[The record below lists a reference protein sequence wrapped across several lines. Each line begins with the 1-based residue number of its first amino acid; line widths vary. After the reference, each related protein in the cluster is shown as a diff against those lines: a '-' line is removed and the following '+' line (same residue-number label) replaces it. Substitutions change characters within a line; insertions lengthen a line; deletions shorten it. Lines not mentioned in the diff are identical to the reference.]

1 MKHKVSL
8 GKSNFKG
15 MIENKNFYID
25 KSLFVKEVVE
35 EGSEVVLITRPRR
48 FGKSLNFS
56 MLKYFFDI
64 KEDSRELFKGLKIS
78 REEESLKH
86 MNKYPVVDI
95 DFKGIDGDNWEGVKR
110 GIYTRISELYS
121 RYWEEV
127 REVIDEE
134 EKKIYKQIIKREPWD
149 VDIVLSLKR
158 LIEYLERRYKEK
170 VIVLI
175 DEYDAVMVKMYGREG
190 FESCMRMF
198 KLMYE
203 NALKGNDSLHK
214 ALMTGIMRVAKEG
227 MFSGLNNVSVYTVLS
242 ERFSKHFGFLEEEIE
257 DVLKEEGLSL
267 EETKKYYNGYK
278 FGNSVLYNPWSITNL
293 LHNKKYEIYWINT
306 GLGAMELIRKSLKV
320 HKGVVGEELEKLIE
334 GGTVKV
340 KVPQGIVL
348 EDVLKRKDSFWSL
361 VLYSGYLTTKEK
373 LKGVDSYELKIP
385 NEEVKSFYTDILDY
399 IVSEITSENIMTLL
413 IEGKYEK
420 FERKLNEGMLKGM
433 SYYDEQE
440 LFYHGLVYAMS
451 KTLNDYEVLSNVES
465 GNGRP
470 DIMIEGKE
478 EGIIIEIKRA
488 KSDLKKSSKEAIEQ
502 IKDKR
507 YWERL
512 GKEVKKVKLVGLSFK
527 NKEAK
532 ILVEELI
539 L

>member
-1 MKHKVSL
+1 MRLVFKL
-8 GKSNFKG
+8 GESNFRG
-15 MIENKNFYID
+15 MIEGKSFFVD
-25 KSLFVKEVVE
+25 KSLFIKEVIE

-64 KEDSRELFKGLKIS
+64 KEDSSELFKGLKIS

-86 MNKYPVVDI
+86 MNKYPVISITFKDI
-95 DFKGIDGDNWEGVKR
+95 SCISWQVAKESLR
-110 GIYTRISELYS
+110 LEISELFKLHKS
-121 RYWEEV
+121 EVWE
-127 REVIDEE
+127 ILDEE
-134 EKKIYKQIIKREPWD
+134 EKEYYTEIIKLKAGEAATRF
-149 VDIVLSLKR
+149 SLNK
-158 LIEYLERRYKEK
+158 LTKFLERRYGQK
-170 VIVLI
+170 VIVLV
-175 DEYDAVMVKMYGREG
+175 DECDSVMMNIYGKEG
-190 FESCMRMF
+190 FEECIDFFRQF
-198 KLMYE
+198 YG
-203 NALKGNDSLHK
+203 NALKGNDSLYK
-214 ALMTGIMRVAKEG
+214 ALMTGIVRVAEEG
-227 MFSGLNNVSVYTVLS
+227 MLSGLNNVAVYTVLS

-320 HKGVVGEELEKLIE
+320 HKSVVGEELEKLIE

>member
-1 MKHKVSL
+1 MKHKISL
-8 GKSNFKG
+8 GKSNFKR
-15 MIENKNFYID
+15 MIESKSFFVD
-25 KSLFVKEVVE
+25 KSLFIKEVIE
-35 EGSEVVLITRPRR
+35 ESSEVVLITRPRR

-78 REEESLKH
+78 REEESLLH
-86 MNKYPVVDI
+86 MNKYPVISITFKDI
-95 DFKGIDGDNWEGVKR
+95 SCISWQVAKEGLR
-110 GIYTRISELYS
+110 LEISELFKS
-121 RYWEEV
+121 HKSEVWE
-127 REVIDEE
+127 ILDEE
-134 EKKIYKQIIKREPWD
+134 EKEYYTEIIKLKAGEAATRF
-149 VDIVLSLKR
+149 SLNR
-158 LIEYLERRYKEK
+158 LIKFLEKRYGQK

-175 DEYDAVMVKMYGREG
+175 DEYDAAMMNMYGKEE
-190 FESCMRMF
+190 FEECVDFFRQF
-198 KLMYE
+198 YG

-214 ALMTGIMRVAKEG
+214 ALMTGIMRVAEEG
-227 MFSGLNNVSVYTVLS
+227 MLSGLNNVTVYTLLS

-320 HKGVVGEELEKLIE
+320 HKSVVGEELEKLIE

-502 IKDKR
+502 IKEKR

>member
-1 MKHKVSL
+1 MKHKINLSMFDFKRVIES
-8 GKSNFKG
+8 KSF
-15 MIENKNFYID
+15 FVD
-25 KSLFVKEVVE
+25 KSLFIKEVIE

-64 KEDSRELFKGLKIS
+64 NESSRELFKGLKIS
-78 REEESLKH
+78 KEKESLMH
-86 MNKYPVVDI
+86 MNKHPVLDI
-95 DFKGIDGDNWEGVKR
+95 DFKGIGGDNWEEKKDDLK
-110 GIYTRISELYS
+110 IRISRLYKKHKK
-121 RYWEEV
+121 EV
-127 REVIDEE
+127 WKVLDEE
-134 EKKIYKQIIKREPWD
+134 EKDVYNRINKKQATDGEIRDSIRG
-149 VDIVLSLKR
+149 LT
-158 LIEYLERRYKEK
+158 EYLERRYEKK

-175 DEYDAVMVKMYGREG
+175 DEYDAVIVDMYGKEG
-190 FESCMRMF
+190 FESCVDMF
-198 KLMYE
+198 RRMYE
-203 NALKGNDSLHK
+203 NALKGNNSVHK

-227 MFSGLNNVSVYTVLS
+227 MFSGLNNVAVYTVLS

-420 FERKLNEGMLKGM
+420 FERKLNEGILKGM

-502 IKDKR
+502 IKEKR

-532 ILVEELI
+532 VLVEEI
-539 L
+539 VI